1 MSFSFEWSCLPLE
14 NSCLPKYLRQFCLM
28 RKVRKYIYIHFSFM
42 NFENG
47 FVLDASKWRFH
58 NSLLGTL
65 RLPIKA
71 FSYCYPFLWA
81 KIHETVNNPPFCLY
95 LFNPSSFMYISVI
108 ERGEVLEFLVDWT
121 FQTLASSH
129 RTCFDVFRRLLQNRF
144 LFCEKKLE
152 FVPCLR

>member
-1 MSFSFEWSCLPLE
+1 MIASTTGYKTIKVKYWCLHLKTLGVAIITT
-14 NSCLPKYLRQFCLM
+14 SS
-28 RKVRKYIYIHFSFM
+28 VYIHFSFM

-108 ERGEVLEFLVDWT
+108 ERGEVLEFLVDWA

-129 RTCFDVFRRLLQNRF
+129 RTWFDVFRRLLQNRF

>member
-1 MSFSFEWSCLPLE
+1 MSFLSFRIVVSPFRKFLFVKIFLAI
-14 NSCLPKYLRQFCLM
+14 FFM
-28 RKVRKYIYIHFSFM
+28 RKVHIHFSFM

-58 NSLLGTL
+58 NSLLGKL

-81 KIHETVNNPPFCLY
+81 NIHETVNNPPFCLY

-108 ERGEVLEFLVDWT
+108 ERGRGFGISFRLSVSDFGIK
-121 FQTLASSH
+121 SSNMFW
-129 RTCFDVFRRLLQNRF
+129 RI
-144 LFCEKKLE
+144 
-152 FVPCLR
+152 